1 MNTDTPA
8 SGEATVVPP
17 NHAEAEPAP
26 GCQLTDGQRVYA
38 ARFNKWMLSLT
49 REDFT
54 EACKVLNQL
63 QRAYFKHC
71 IQVHSPPPRVQ
82 QDVPSETS
90 AGPHD
95 PGVPDPS
102 AAS

>member
-26 GCQLTDGQRVYA
+26 GSQLTDGQRVYA

-63 QRAYFKHC
+63 QKAYFKHC
-71 IQVHSPPPRVQ
+71 IQVHSPPPRENTNVHG
-82 QDVPSETS
+82 ETS
-90 AGPHD
+90 SGAHD
-95 PGVPDPS
+95 PGLSHPP